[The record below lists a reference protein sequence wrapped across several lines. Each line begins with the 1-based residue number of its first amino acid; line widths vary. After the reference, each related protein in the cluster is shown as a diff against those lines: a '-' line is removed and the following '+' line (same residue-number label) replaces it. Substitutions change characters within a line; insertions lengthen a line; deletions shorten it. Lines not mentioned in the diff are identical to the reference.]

1 MKNKDAA
8 YGEAILVKNIKEEYR
23 GRILSRNIWKNIKEE
38 YKGRIFSSYK
48 REEYKG
54 GIKRKNI

>member
-1 MKNKDAA
+1 
-8 YGEAILVKNIKEEYR
+8 
-23 GRILSRNIWKNIKEE
+23 LSRNIRKNIKEE